1 MSFLALEVH
10 ENIQDFQHSVGGQIP
25 GARQIGGSIHAI
37 PRLEVTLTCQQRYR
51 KIQVRLQRPHGLLSD
66 SFQLPFLL
74 QPNILV
80 IAALNAHFAKRKQQQ
95 KGEEGNEGSLYKLDA
110 EINS

>member
-1 MSFLALEVH
+1 MPAKMQKNPS
-10 ENIQDFQHSVGGQIP
+10 QTP
-25 GARQIGGSIHAI
+25 
-37 PRLEVTLTCQQRYR
+37 
-51 KIQVRLQRPHGLLSD
+51 RPHGLLSD

-80 IAALNAHFAKRKQQQ
+80 IAALNAHFAKRKQQK

-110 EINS
+110 EINSCAMSILPLVFDGSF